1 MVKKLLFFSLFLNT
15 GIIQA
20 QPVYFTGSLLSEKD
34 SLPIEYAHL
43 FLMQD
48 KTGTVS
54 NMEGRYHLKVIAVDD
69 TLRISHLS
77 FNDTLI
83 PLKDF
88 QLTGSIYLTPKSF
101 EMGEVKIIP
110 KDFLERFFKESV
122 AHIPKN
128 YNSRLRYYD
137 AFYREIQ
144 YNKTFDKAT
153 KVIEACLRMKDRGI
167 RNSPDEI
174 EFELLALRQSD
185 DYALDVSLKY
195 KLLEKAFKLLVG
207 HKNNIYTLVEWDLIR
222 RMIWNNKYGLI
233 RNADSV
239 DYLFEG
245 SYVSAS
251 DTIYKIRQIVN
262 HVFYADNLFYINT
275 TDRAMVKLEKTGYLK
290 GYPMNATYVSVE
302 YAKIDGKYMP
312 LMIRKTA
319 PGPVYTD
326 GDTLSEGNY
335 ESTLVFTNHQT
346 GRKAENKIVRKNI
359 LEKDADLEH
368 IVMPYDSVF
377 WATNNLLIKEPLG
390 LKVINDLGK
399 DLSLDEQFK
408 NNNKP

>member
-1 MVKKLLFFSLFLNT
+1 M

-20 QPVYFTGSLLSEKD
+20 QPIYFTGSVLSTKD
-34 SLPIEYAHL
+34 SLPVEYAHM
-43 FLMQD
+43 FLKQD

-54 NMEGRYHLKVIAVDD
+54 NMEGRYHLTVRDMGD

-88 QLTGSIYLTPKSF
+88 QTKGHIFLTPKSF
-101 EMGEVKIIP
+101 EMGEVKIVP

-144 YNKTFDKAT
+144 YNKTFNKAT

-167 RNSPDEI
+167 RNSPEEI

-185 DYALDVSLKY
+185 DYALDVSFKY
-195 KLLEKAFKLLVG
+195 KVLEKAFKLLVG
-207 HKNNIYTLVEWDLIR
+207 HTNNIYALVEWDLIR

-245 SYVSAS
+245 SYVSAN
-251 DTIYKIRQIVN
+251 DTIYIIRQIIN
-262 HVFYADNLFYINT
+262 DVFYSDNMFYINT
-275 TDRAMVKLEKTGYLK
+275 TDRAIVKFEKTGYLK

-302 YAKIDGKYMP
+302 YAKIEGKYMP

-326 GDTLSEGNY
+326 GETKSEGYY
-335 ESTLVFTNHQT
+335 ETTLIFTNHQT
-346 GRKAENKIVRKNI
+346 GRKAENKVDRNNI
-359 LEKDADLEH
+359 LEKDADMEH

-390 LKVINDLGK
+390 LKVIKDLGK
-399 DLSLDEQFK
+399 ELSLDEQFK
-408 NNNKP
+408 TNSKQ

>member
-1 MVKKLLFFSLFLNT
+1 
-15 GIIQA
+15 
-20 QPVYFTGSLLSEKD
+20 
-34 SLPIEYAHL
+34 
-43 FLMQD
+43 
-48 KTGTVS
+48 
-54 NMEGRYHLKVIAVDD
+54 
-69 TLRISHLS
+69 
-77 FNDTLI
+77 
-83 PLKDF
+83 
-88 QLTGSIYLTPKSF
+88 
-101 EMGEVKIIP
+101 
-110 KDFLERFFKESV
+110 V

-275 TDRAMVKLEKTGYLK
+275 TDRAIVKFEKTGYLK

-326 GDTLSEGNY
+326 GKTKSEGNY

-346 GRKAENKIVRKNI
+346 GRKAENKTDRRNI
-359 LEKDADLEH
+359 LKKDADLEH
-368 IVMPYDSVF
+368 LVMPYDSVF

-399 DLSLDEQFK
+399 EHPLDEQFK
-408 NNNKP
+408 NNSKP